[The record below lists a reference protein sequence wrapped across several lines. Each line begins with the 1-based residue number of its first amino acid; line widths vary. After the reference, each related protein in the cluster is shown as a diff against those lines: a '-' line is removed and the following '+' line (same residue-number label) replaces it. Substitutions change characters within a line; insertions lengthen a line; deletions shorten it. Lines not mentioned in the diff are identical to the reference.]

1 MRLYLKNIGMIKE
14 ANVDINGLTV
24 IAGEND
30 TGKSTVGKCL
40 FSLIKTTEMC
50 RGSFFYAVRN
60 RQILNNIDNFKNFLD
75 FLSENKQEYDESANK
90 INILRD
96 EIAQILEN
104 KNQSNFNKENEIKK
118 IFDKINFSSNEIN
131 KHFLRLKSDILKFFD
146 KTYKDTF
153 KIGTFQKIISYL
165 FDGEITNKNEI
176 NAKIELTT
184 LAKKTT
190 IIFKNNEITNF
201 YDGGKFF
208 SDATYIDSPVIF
220 QLIDLLNEE
229 EIASKE
235 YIPTIKDL
243 KRKLSGLSFNPR
255 DFELE
260 KSFDLLIEKIS
271 QIIKGEIIV
280 KNGKFEFKRGN
291 LTYSIKNT
299 ATGIKSFGILMML
312 LKKRWLL
319 KNSILILDEPEVH
332 LHPKWQL
339 LYAKIIVEMVKQNHF
354 SIVVNSHSP
363 YMIEAL
369 KKYSEFYE
377 LENID
382 FYLAENEKIF
392 KIRNSNALTLEKI
405 FEKLSAPFDEFDK
418 IDERLME
425 KNG

>member
-1 MRLYLKNIGMIKE
+1 MRLYLKNMGMIKE

>member
-1 MRLYLKNIGMIKE
+1 MRLFLKNIGMIKE

-50 RGSFFYAVRN
+50 RGSFFYDVRN
-60 RQILNNIDNFKNFLD
+60 RQILNNIDNFKNFLN
-75 FLSENKQEYDESANK
+75 FLSKDKQEYDESANK

-131 KHFLRLKSDILKFFD
+131 KHFLKLKSDILKFFD

-190 IIFKNNEITNF
+190 IIFKNNEIVEF
-201 YDGGKFF
+201 YGGGKFF
-208 SDATYIDSPVIF
+208 TDATYIDSPVIF

-319 KNSILILDEPEVH
+319 RNSILILDEPEVH